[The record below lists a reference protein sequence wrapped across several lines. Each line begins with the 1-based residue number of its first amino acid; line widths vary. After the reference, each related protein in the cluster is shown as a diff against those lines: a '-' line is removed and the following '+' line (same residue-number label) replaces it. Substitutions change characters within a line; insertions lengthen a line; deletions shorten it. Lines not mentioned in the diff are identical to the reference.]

1 MGTSSFVWHQR
12 PWARLA
18 FMGLMAALLVGMV
31 VVTQAANLRQAVKA
45 YLFGF
50 PLVIMD
56 LTREPTWRAPASQT
70 P

>member
-1 MGTSSFVWHQR
+1 
-12 PWARLA
+12 
-18 FMGLMAALLVGMV
+18 MGLMAALLVGMV